1 MRLND
6 AVVGLVLVIFALA
19 EITYSTTFPSLHGQ
33 EYGPSLFPILIG
45 CGLLLCG
52 LILIARGIRS
62 RRMLT
67 GEDAAWVHLG
77 DWAQS
82 PASRINMLL
91 VPGLLIA
98 YIFLADIIGFI
109 PLSISIL
116 CILLY
121 RLGSSL
127 RTAIICAVVTTILLQ
142 LLFARVLLVPLPAG
156 ITSNLFG

>member
-45 CGLLLCG
+45 SGLLLCG

-62 RRMLT
+62 RRKLT
-67 GEDAAWVHLG
+67 GEEAAWVHLG
-77 DWAQS
+77 DWSQS
-82 PASRINMLL
+82 PATRINMLL

-98 YIFLADIIGFI
+98 YIFLADTIGFI
-109 PLSISIL
+109 PLSIAIL
-116 CILLY
+116 GTLLY

-127 RTAIICAVVTTILLQ
+127 LTSIICAVVTTIALQ

-156 ITSNLFG
+156 ITNNLFG